1 MKKLIIVMFFACN
14 VFAQTAT
21 SYVTIRI
28 EPYTIIETNTRNA
41 VIDETESGFI
51 VRNVEIIIRNNT
63 KNKTDLSAYITHLFD
78 STEIR
83 ANIKPIS
90 NNNLRILGDQWIDV
104 NVSNFASDIEFSN
117 TFLATYMIT
126 TAKNQDI
133 QEIIESII
141 WVLAVKWN
149 Y

>member
-83 ANIKPIS
+83 ANIKPVG
-90 NNNLRILGDQWIDV
+90 NNNLRILGDQWIDI
-104 NVSNFASDIEFSN
+104 NISNFASDIEFSN

-126 TAKNQDI
+126 TTKNQNI
-133 QEIIESII
+133 QEMIEAIR
-141 WVLAVKWN
+141 WVLTLR
-149 Y
+149 

>member
-41 VIDETESGFI
+41 VIDETESGVV
-51 VRNVEIIIRNNT
+51 VRNIEISIRNNT
-63 KNKTDLSAYITHLFD
+63 PNKTNLSAYITHLFD

-83 ANIKPIS
+83 ANIKPVG

-133 QEIIESII
+133 QEIIESIR
-141 WVLAVKWN
+141 WVLTVK
-149 Y
+149 

>member
-83 ANIKPIS
+83 ANIKPVG
-90 NNNLRILGDQWIDV
+90 NNNLRILGDQWIDI
-104 NVSNFASDIEFSN
+104 NISNFASDIEFSN

-126 TAKNQDI
+126 TTKNQNI
-133 QEIIESII
+133 QEMIEAIR
-141 WVLAVKWN
+141 WVLTVR
-149 Y
+149 